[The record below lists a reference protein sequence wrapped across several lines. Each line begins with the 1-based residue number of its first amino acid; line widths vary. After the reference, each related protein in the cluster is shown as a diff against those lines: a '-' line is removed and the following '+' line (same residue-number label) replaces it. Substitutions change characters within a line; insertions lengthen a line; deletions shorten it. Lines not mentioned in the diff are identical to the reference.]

1 MQLFPEEEIIVVV
14 VHALFDE
21 VAVGVGTAIVRQF
34 ITEAELAADIPLL
47 EGGGGIPQR
56 VIEPSGALG
65 GYRWRRGNR
74 GFGGG
79 FPGLGGGGNM
89 GGMAAMIQQVQKKM
103 YEDAEKMAER
113 LDAARIDGSAGGGS
127 VKSVVDGNGK
137 LMSITIDPSVLEDKD
152 AEMLQDLVLT
162 AVNAALDKAAEQ
174 REAEQ
179 QKLMPAGLN
188 IPGLF

>member
-1 MQLFPEEEIIVVV
+1 MANLFGKNKGQ
-14 VHALFDE
+14 A
-21 VAVGVGTAIVRQF
+21 
-34 ITEAELAADIPLL
+34 
-47 EGGGGIPQR
+47 
-56 VIEPSGALG
+56 
-65 GYRWRRGNR
+65 
-74 GFGGG
+74 GG
-79 FPGLGGGGNM
+79 FPGLGGGGNQ

-127 VKSVVDGNGK
+127 VKSTVDGNGK
-137 LMSITIDPSVLEDKD
+137 LMNITIDPSVLEDKD

-162 AVNAALDKAAEQ
+162 AVNAALDKSADL

-179 QKLMPAGLN
+179 QKLMPAGMN

>member
-1 MQLFPEEEIIVVV
+1 MFGKNKGQ
-14 VHALFDE
+14 
-21 VAVGVGTAIVRQF
+21 
-34 ITEAELAADIPLL
+34 
-47 EGGGGIPQR
+47 GGG
-56 VIEPSGALG
+56 L
-65 GYRWRRGNR
+65 
-74 GFGGG
+74 
-79 FPGLGGGGNM
+79 PGLGGGGNM

-174 REAEQ
+174 RETEQ

>member
-1 MQLFPEEEIIVVV
+1 MANMFGKKKEQ
-14 VHALFDE
+14 
-21 VAVGVGTAIVRQF
+21 
-34 ITEAELAADIPLL
+34 
-47 EGGGGIPQR
+47 
-56 VIEPSGALG
+56 
-65 GYRWRRGNR
+65 
-74 GFGGG
+74 GGG

-174 REAEQ
+174 RESEQ